1 MNDKPSLAEAAKIR
15 DSWLAYE
22 TERINT
28 QIQFASKLSSLLPAQ
43 AGQWKLLIERAE
55 AMVRHP
61 LEHGDL
67 EALKKAVRDAEG
79 VLAPVSVEAK
89 KLTIHLAGHAHI
101 DMNWLWSW
109 AETVSVTNDTFTTVV
124 KLMEEYPLFRFSQSQ
139 ASVYRII
146 EEYNPA
152 LLRKIA
158 KLVKDGRWE
167 VTASHWVECDKNL
180 VSGESLARQVMYA
193 KNYLHKLLGVNPDE
207 NAVDWSPDTF
217 GHSAA
222 VPSYLSGAGIK
233 YLYLH
238 RPGFH
243 GPARRNAFW
252 WKGPDGSKVLVYND
266 MKLGYSGGVAPA
278 IGNWALEFMEDT
290 GSRDMIFVFGV
301 GDHGGGPTRL
311 DIERAIDID
320 KWPVFPRV
328 QFSTAHAFFG
338 KLAEQGSSLTVHE
351 GELNTEFSGCYTS
364 QSLIKKSNRN
374 AEASLYSSEFASA
387 LAWAC
392 GTGEYPAAGL
402 TRGWRNTLFSHFHD
416 ILPGSGVH
424 DTRTYAHGLYQE
436 VIANTSMAETLALR
450 DLSLLVNTGGEPINV
465 PGSLP
470 PGANMASMGAGSGI
484 WVKDGRL
491 STAEHSTDVFPRP
504 FVVWNNTGWDRDEV
518 VEAVIWF
525 NRKPGDLSF
534 VVKGPD
540 GKEQPGQKIR
550 SGNEWFHEF
559 LAVAFRAKVPAFGYA
574 VYTVSEG
581 AVKAPEGVARL
592 LEPRHPTAYCTV
604 ERPEIG
610 LENGLISI
618 ILDSET
624 GTIAKLHDTRDGRDV
639 ISSDKAGLLYGV
651 ERPHGMSSWTTGHTG
666 PWERLK
672 MRSIGGQENGP
683 HQASV
688 KVEYGLN
695 DSRLTLTYRIQRDDP
710 TVYLDIEG
718 TWLEIG
724 TAEKGVPVLKYSI
737 PLDLTGISAN
747 YEIPFGSIERNMF
760 KNEELP
766 ALQWACVTGKTAK
779 GKTGGLVLANNCKH
793 GYSIDGSLLNLS
805 LIRSSYDPDPLPELG
820 RHEMKLALT
829 PCQGESA
836 ITEAVRLAR
845 RLNQP
850 ARVIGTGVHGGN
862 LPAMGSMFTVE
873 GAGLVPSGIKKS
885 EEDDSLVIRL
895 FGTGDRATEAK
906 IRFNKAV
913 GVPKMA
919 KLVDLLER
927 DIPGA
932 SVKVKDDSVAFTVP
946 AKGIVSVKVG
956 FTA

>member
-1 MNDKPSLAEAAKIR
+1 MPEKPSLSESAKTR

-28 QIQFASKLSSLLPAQ
+28 ELHFAVKLSSLLPAQ
-43 AGQWKLLIERAE
+43 AKQWKPLIEKAE
-55 AMVRHP
+55 GVVRGP
-61 LEHGDL
+61 LAGGDL
-67 EALKKAVRDAEG
+67 EGIRKAVREAENI
-79 VLAPVSVEAK
+79 LAPVSVEAK
-89 KLTIHLAGHAHI
+89 KMTIHLSGHAHI

-109 AETVSVTNDTFTTVV
+109 PETVAVTNDTFTTVV
-124 KLMEEYPLFRFSQSQ
+124 KLMEEYPDFKFSQSQ
-139 ASVYRII
+139 ASVYRIM

-152 LLRKIA
+152 LLKKIG
-158 KLVKDGRWE
+158 KLVKEGRWE

-193 KNYLHKLLGVNPDE
+193 KKYMHKLLGVNPDE

-217 GHSAA
+217 GHCAT

-266 MKLGYSGGVAPA
+266 QKLGYSGGVAPA

-328 QFSTAHAFFG
+328 KFSSAHTFFA
-338 KLAEQGSSLTVHE
+338 KLAGQGAKLSVHE

-374 AEASLYSSEFASA
+374 AESSLYSAEFASSI
-387 LAWAC
+387 AWAT
-392 GTGEYPAAGL
+392 GNGEYPSEALAN
-402 TRGWRNTLFSHFHD
+402 GWKNTLFSHFQD

-424 DTRTYAHGLYQE
+424 DTRTYAHGLYQD
-436 VIANTSMAETLALR
+436 VIAHTSMAETLSLR
-450 DLSLLVNTGGEPINV
+450 ELSSRVDTGGTRENSAV
-465 PGSLP
+465 DLP
-470 PGANMASMGAGSGI
+470 PGTRPTALGAGSGI
-484 WVKDGRL
+484 WVRDGRL
-491 STAEHSTDVFPRP
+491 STAEHANDGPERP

-559 LAVAFRAKVPAFGYA
+559 IAVAFKAKVPAFGYA
-574 VYTVSEG
+574 VYTVCEG
-581 AVKAPEGVARL
+581 DTKAPDAPASL
-592 LEPRHPTAYCTV
+592 LGPHHPSAYCTV

-610 LENGLISI
+610 LENGMVRVVI
-618 ILDSET
+618 DPET
-624 GTIAKLHDTRDGRDV
+624 GTISGMVDKRNGREL
-639 ISSDKAGLLYGV
+639 ISSDFAGLLYGL

-666 PWERLK
+666 TWERLK
-672 MRSIGGQENGP
+672 VRSISNQEDGP
-683 HQASV
+683 QQSAV

-695 DSRLTLTYRIQRDDP
+695 ESRLTLTYRVQRDDP
-710 TVYLDIEG
+710 TVYMDLEG

-724 TAEKGVPVLKYSI
+724 TAEKGIPVLKYSV
-737 PLDLTGISAN
+737 PLDLSGISAN
-747 YEIPFGSIERNMF
+747 FEIPFGSIERNMF

-766 ALQWACVTGKTAK
+766 ALQWACVTGKTVK
-779 GKTGGLVLANNCKH
+779 GKTSGLVLANNCKH
-793 GYSIDGSLLNLS
+793 GYSIDGKTLNLS

-820 RHEMKLALT
+820 RHEMRLALR
-829 PCQGESA
+829 PCLGDSTVA
-836 ITEAVRLAR
+836 EAVRISR

-850 ARVIGTGVHGGN
+850 ARVIGTGIHSGK
-862 LPAMGSMFTVE
+862 LPVTGSMFTVE
-873 GAGLVPSGIKKS
+873 GAGLVVSGIKKS
-885 EEDDSLVIRL
+885 EDDESLLIRL
-895 FGTGDRATEAK
+895 YETGGRSVKARIK
-906 IRFNKAV
+906 FNKAV
-913 GVPKMA
+913 MGVPKSA
-919 KLVDLLER
+919 RLVDLLER
-927 DIPGA
+927 ELKSKDIKIKG
-932 SVKVKDDSVAFTVP
+932 DSVIFPVP
-946 AKGIVSVKVG
+946 ARGIVTVRISR
-956 FTA
+956 